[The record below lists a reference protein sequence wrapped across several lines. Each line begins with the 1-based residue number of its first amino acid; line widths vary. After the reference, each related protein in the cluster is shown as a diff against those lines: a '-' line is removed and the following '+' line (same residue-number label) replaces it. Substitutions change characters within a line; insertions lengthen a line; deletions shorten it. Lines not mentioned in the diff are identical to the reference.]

1 MYLTQS
7 DIVNLQLNQ
16 IQNYKLSD
24 IIRTLIREDQ
34 ESAEKLM
41 MKSGEEYYGSTHNIL
56 QHDFRKYF
64 IDGVSYINQNKS
76 NNLIV
81 NAFHKYLVDQKV
93 GYIAGHPVVFK
104 GEDEA
109 FAKLINDNFSFWF
122 NKLIQKWLRGSSNK
136 GKEYVY
142 VFINQRGEFDYT
154 VVSGRQIIPVYDTQ
168 FDEVLTGVIRYY
180 PVTYQP
186 EMNTPKITLN
196 KVEFYDSEKVY
207 YFVETRGGTY
217 IPDPDVKPNP
227 RYHIYKTNTAFPDE
241 SLGKGWG
248 RVPFIELRNNDEG
261 ISDLK
266 FTKGLIDNYDFNLS
280 SMSNNL
286 ADIAKAI
293 WVLKGYEGTKL
304 SEFMI
309 NLNMYNAIKV
319 SKDGGVEPQT
329 NEIPDEAHG
338 NQLDRIEDN
347 IYVFGFGVN
356 PKIDKAGL
364 SPSGIAL
371 EYMYAGL
378 DIKSNIAIAEGIV
391 AIHEFISFLADY
403 YKIVHRKDF
412 NPDKIEPVFKKH
424 LIINESEKITSV
436 RNSFGITSRKTALA
450 NHPWV
455 SDVNE
460 ELKRIE
466 EEEEPVDF
474 EEEEEEEDG
483 N

>member
-1 MYLTQS
+1 MYLSQS
-7 DIVNLQLNQ
+7 DIVNLKLNQ
-16 IQNYKLSD
+16 INNYKLSD
-24 IIRTLIREDQ
+24 ILRTLIKEDQ
-34 ESAEKLM
+34 ESPGKEM
-41 MKSGEEYYGSTHNIL
+41 MKNGENYYGSMHDIL
-56 QHDFRKYF
+56 QHDFRKYY

-93 GYIAGHPVVFK
+93 GYIAGHSVVFNGK
-104 GEDEA
+104 DEA
-109 FAKLINDNFSFWF
+109 FVELINDNFSFWF
-122 NKLIQKWLRGSSNK
+122 NMLIQRWLRGASNK

-142 VFINQRGEFDYT
+142 VFINDRGEFDYT
-154 VVSGRQIIPVYDTQ
+154 IVNARQVIPVYDTR

-180 PVTYQP
+180 PIVYQP
-186 EMNTPKITLN
+186 DLNTPKVILN
-196 KVEFYDSEKVY
+196 KVEIYDSEKVY
-207 YFVETRGGTY
+207 YFVETKGGQY
-217 IPDPDVKPNP
+217 IPDPDVQPNP
-227 RYHIYKTNTAFPDE
+227 RYHIYKTNTAFPGE
-241 SLGKGWG
+241 ALGKGWG

-304 SEFMI
+304 SEFMM

-329 NEIPDEAHG
+329 NEIPDDAHG
-338 NQLDRIEDN
+338 SHLDRIEDN

-378 DIKSNIAIAEGIV
+378 DIKSNIAITEATV
-391 AIHEFISFLADY
+391 AIHEFLSFLADY
-403 YKIVHRKDF
+403 YKIVHRQNY
-412 NPDKIEPVFKKH
+412 NPNKVEPVFKKH
-424 LIINESEKITSV
+424 LIINEFEKINSV
-436 RNSFGITSRKTALA
+436 RNSFGITSRKTALS

-455 SDVNE
+455 NDVDE

-466 EEEEPVDF
+466 EEGEPVDF
-474 EEEEEEEDG
+474 YNEDD
-483 N
+483 NNK